1 MRLPTYY
8 NRVDYLAVAY
18 ADEGVRLR
26 EHGITLP
33 IMVMNPTPESF
44 DKLLAYDLAPEVYSL
59 KLLQDLRDL
68 VVHQDQS
75 ISIHLKVETGMHRL
89 GFSKADLDIMIT
101 LLRDTPQ
108 LRVVGFMSNLA
119 AAADPQQ
126 DAYTQQQLTLFTQL
140 AQHIETSLRIRT
152 LKHILN
158 SAGTLR
164 FPTHHLDM
172 VRIGG
177 GLYSTNLQRF
187 TRQPLAVVSTLKTVI
202 SQLKMISPG
211 DTVGYGRKGIA
222 TREMRI
228 ATIAIGYADGFSRT
242 LGNGQGHVWISGH
255 LVPVVGEVCMDL
267 CLGDEIHILAAEG
280 DEVIIFGPQHS
291 ILTMAA
297 AMQTIPSE
305 VLTSISERVK
315 RVYYTQ

>member
-1 MRLPTYY
+1 
-8 NRVDYLAVAY
+8 
-18 ADEGVRLR
+18 
-26 EHGITLP
+26 
-33 IMVMNPTPESF
+33 
-44 DKLLAYDLAPEVYSL
+44 
-59 KLLQDLRDL
+59 
-68 VVHQDQS
+68 
-75 ISIHLKVETGMHRL
+75 
-89 GFSKADLDIMIT
+89 
-101 LLRDTPQ
+101 
-108 LRVVGFMSNLA
+108 MSHLA

-140 AQHIETSLRIRT
+140 AQQIETSLRIRT

-158 SAGTLR
+158 SVGTLR

-202 SQLKMISPG
+202 SQLKIISPG
-211 DTVGYGRKGIA
+211 DTVGYGRKSIA

-228 ATIAIGYADGFSRT
+228 ATIVIGYADGFSRT
-242 LGNGQGHVWISGH
+242 LGNGQGHVWINGH
-255 LVPVVGEVCMDL
+255 LVPVVEEVCMDMSMV
-267 CLGDEIHILAAEG
+267 DVTHIPAAEG

-291 ILTMAA
+291 ILTMDA